1 MHPTHRRSCASRE
14 DFHLNYEDGHVACTT
29 PIVAEIFATPIF
41 NENAKEFQD
50 IITNKVRVLLK
61 YHEGNEDTMFFLYQ
75 RVLRAKCEEILV
87 IHICEHCNIKH
98 SKVLKTSV
106 FTYEQRNHFD
116 IELKTF
122 RHKWKD
128 RFTNEQYLER

>member
-1 MHPTHRRSCASRE
+1 MLDYLPNRMSREGNMRCFAIFPEDGNFLNPLHPTHRRSCASRE

-61 YHEGNEDTMFFLYQ
+61 YHEGNEDTMFFCINEC
-75 RVLRAKCEEILV
+75 CEQNVRRCL
-87 IHICEHCNIKH
+87 
-98 SKVLKTSV
+98 
-106 FTYEQRNHFD
+106 
-116 IELKTF
+116 
-122 RHKWKD
+122 
-128 RFTNEQYLER
+128 